1 MIRIEMSRAFPV
13 SVNDAFRYITELKN
27 WNIYWP
33 GFVRIIDS
41 TSARWRE
48 PDDNI
53 VLVIRLLGRDVELF
67 MTLTDFQQDSHVF
80 YRSSQRGFPDAQHE
94 RRWITTSD
102 GCEYQI
108 IVSLEPRRDLR
119 GIFDR
124 LVLQQSVWRMA
135 LQTLKN
141 LDTIFTAY
149 HVNDKEK

>member
-67 MTLTDFQQDSHVF
+67 MTLTDFQQDSHVL

-108 IVSLEPRRDLR
+108 IVSFEPRRDLR